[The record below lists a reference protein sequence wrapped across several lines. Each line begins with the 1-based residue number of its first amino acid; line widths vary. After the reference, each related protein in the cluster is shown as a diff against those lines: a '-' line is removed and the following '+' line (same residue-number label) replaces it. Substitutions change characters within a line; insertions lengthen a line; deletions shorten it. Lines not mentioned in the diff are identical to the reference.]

1 MNLLWQKCAS
11 GSNETA
17 AGREFSLVASVEN
30 VCQIVAAAEQ
40 HTPIGIVWLCF
51 LSYCHVQH
59 LRRANALVKA
69 VVCYLFLSH
78 V

>member
-11 GSNETA
+11 GSNDTG
-17 AGREFSLVASVEN
+17 AGRKFLLVASVEN
-30 VCQIVAAAEQ
+30 ACQIVAVAEQ
-40 HTPIGIVWLCF
+40 HASIGIVWLCF
-51 LSYCHVQH
+51 LSYRHVQH
-59 LRRANALVKA
+59 LRHANALVKA